1 MIDTRKIRH
10 IRGDMSDF
18 FMPIFCTLAG
28 LLTFPMKL
36 QYD

>member
-18 FMPIFCTLAG
+18 FQAD
-28 LLTFPMKL
+28 LLHVSRLVDIPHEITV
-36 QYD
+36 

>member
-18 FMPIFCTLAG
+18 FQADLLPNGAFDVIFSIG
-28 LLTFPMKL
+28 L
-36 QYD
+36 